1 MRPEPQGV
9 DAFIVMMGRDHSWEM
24 PGEKGGRF
32 SHVPLSEAPR
42 LRTAQSL
49 FRPFSRSFS
58 KSQCLA

>member
-32 SHVPLSEAPR
+32 SHVPLSEAPK
-42 LRTAQSL
+42 
-49 FRPFSRSFS
+49 SREGLLKERRRRS
-58 KSQCLA
+58 